1 MTSFATLFA
10 VLSVLTMS
18 ALSFSANIPSNV
30 NSLGCYHND
39 IVPAGNGFGYTSS
52 QMTVENCYNVCSL
65 ANLKYFALYSSKC
78 NQNLKST
85 RCRCWRLLGDGIHGD
100 SCYCLSTLSS
110 QATIGTDA
118 SCTLPCEGDSTQ
130 TCGAGTSSNGYND
143 LYTYN
148 PVVGAVDG

>member
-65 ANLKYFALYSSKC
+65 ANLKYFALYSS
-78 NQNLKST
+78 
-85 RCRCWRLLGDGIHGD
+85 DGIHGD